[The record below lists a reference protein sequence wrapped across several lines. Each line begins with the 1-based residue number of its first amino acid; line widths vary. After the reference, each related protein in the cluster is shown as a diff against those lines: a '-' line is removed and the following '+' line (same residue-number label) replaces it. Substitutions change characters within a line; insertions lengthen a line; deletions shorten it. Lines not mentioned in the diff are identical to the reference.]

1 MPQQIRA
8 VRGMNDIL
16 PEQTPIWH
24 YLEQQIQDVVNSYG
38 YRKIEIPVLEATE
51 LFQRGVGTGTD
62 IVEKEMYTLAD
73 RNGQS
78 MSLRPEAT
86 AGTVRAAI
94 QNGMLY
100 NQVQRLWTSG
110 AMFRYERPQ
119 KGRYRQFYQTSI
131 EAFGMSGFEIDAEI
145 ILLTSKIFKHLGL
158 LDHIKLEINNLG
170 STTDRA
176 KYRQALVEYFSKH
189 KNNLDEDSL
198 RRLDI
203 NPLRILDSKNPKM
216 QELIADAPIMNDY
229 LAKESLEH
237 FDKLLSYLSEHNMP
251 VVLNNKL
258 VRGLDYYNLT
268 VFEWTTDYLG
278 AQGTICAGGRYDGL
292 VELLGGKPTAAIGCA
307 LGLDRIVLMLDKI
320 YNLTDK
326 LSPYADISIICNS
339 NDANIATWQAE
350 KLRNQLKNL
359 RVHVNYGGSFKSQIN
374 RAENTKA
381 KFIWIIESKDT
392 LNSIKIRCTQTKEI
406 FKHANYDDAV
416 SWITKQF

>member
-1 MPQQIRA
+1 LPQQIRA

-24 YLEQQIQDVVNSYG
+24 YLEQQIQDIVNSYG

-131 EAFGMSGFEIDAEI
+131 EAFGMVGFEIDAEV
-145 ILLTSKIFKHLGL
+145 ILLTSRIFKKIGL
-158 LDHIKLEINNLG
+158 FDHIKLEMNNLG
-170 STTDRA
+170 STEDRV
-176 KYRQALVEYFSKH
+176 KYRQALVEYFSKY

-203 NPLRILDSKNPKM
+203 NPLRILDSKNSKM
-216 QELIADAPIMNDY
+216 QELIANAPVMNDY

-237 FDKLLSYLSEHNMP
+237 FNKLLGYLSEHNIP

-268 VFEWTTDYLG
+268 VFEWTTNYLG

-307 LGLDRIVLMLDKI
+307 LGLDRIVLILDKI
-320 YNLTDK
+320 YNLADK
-326 LSPYADISIICNS
+326 LSPYADISIICNN

-350 KLRNQLKNL
+350 KLRNQLKTI
-359 RVHVNYGGSFKSQIN
+359 RVHVNYGGSFKSQTN

-392 LNSIKIRCTQTKEI
+392 PDSIKIKCTQTKEI
-406 FKHANYDDAV
+406 SKHANYYDAV
-416 SWITKQF
+416 QWITKQF

>member
-1 MPQQIRA
+1 
-8 VRGMNDIL
+8 MNDIL

-145 ILLTSKIFKHLGL
+145 ILLTSRIFKHLGL

>member
-1 MPQQIRA
+1 
-8 VRGMNDIL
+8 MNDIL

-374 RAENTKA
+374 RSENTKA

>member
-1 MPQQIRA
+1 
-8 VRGMNDIL
+8 MNDIL